1 MTILFAPT
9 GIAGLILRHEPVW
22 KIDFRLLGKMVLPY
36 LSALITL
43 LMAAG
48 GIIGLIEMINFAADE
63 YSVGTIISIYGI
75 EVATTSFIPW
85 LAFGIIALIGIGLCR
100 LTFPFVTR
108 NWENMMDTVK
118 ERMLR

>member
-1 MTILFAPT
+1 
-9 GIAGLILRHEPVW
+9 
-22 KIDFRLLGKMVLPY
+22 MVLPY
-36 LSALITL
+36 LGALITL
-43 LMAAG
+43 LIAAG
-48 GIIGLIEMINFAADE
+48 GIIALIEMINFAADE

-75 EVATTSFIPW
+75 AVETTSFIPW

-108 NWENMMDTVK
+108 NWDDIMDTVK